1 MAIRE
6 HADLLQEIPFD
17 GWLVVEGVILD
28 STPASEIKELVG
40 VDGVAGAYGV
50 GLVATP
56 GLAGLAVAAG
66 DSARA
71 PAAAAV
77 VVFEPHRHPEA
88 RGRGFRK

>member
-1 MAIRE
+1 M
-6 HADLLQEIPFD
+6 LLGTDVVD
-17 GWLVVEGVILD
+17 GVSCAG
-28 STPASEIKELVG
+28 LVG

-77 VVFEPHRHPEA
+77 TI
-88 RGRGFRK
+88 